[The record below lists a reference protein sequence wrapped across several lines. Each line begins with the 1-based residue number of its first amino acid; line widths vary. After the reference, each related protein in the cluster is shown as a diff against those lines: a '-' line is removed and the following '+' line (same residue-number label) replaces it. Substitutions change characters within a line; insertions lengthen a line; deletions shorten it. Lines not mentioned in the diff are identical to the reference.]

1 MRVVVYKLQEKIQR
15 LVELME
21 KVEEMVWSEY
31 ERMLQ
36 GGVVGVGGVE
46 RLLDKLHRY
55 VMDMVVMVERLNRLR
70 KEVSEVDEVVDR
82 LVYLILQLDE
92 RGRERVGE
100 VLQEE
105 FGRMKYQ
112 EERGEVVVK
121 LEKLVERLKEQVG
134 GRDLGEL
141 LSLVRNEEDLFLCLC
156 SLGEVEW
163 FGVVEE
169 VEGKARLKVKVVV
182 DGKVVRELFS
192 RCEDFWWR
200 VVEVVGD
207 GWILMGVD
215 VEELMGVLESDEV

>member
-46 RLLDKLHRY
+46 RLLDRLHRY

-92 RGRERVGE
+92 R
-100 VLQEE
+100 
-105 FGRMKYQ
+105 
-112 EERGEVVVK
+112 
-121 LEKLVERLKEQVG
+121 VG
-134 GRDLGEL
+134 GREGEGM
-141 LSLVRNEEDLFLCLC
+141 V
-156 SLGEVEW
+156 
-163 FGVVEE
+163 
-169 VEGKARLKVKVVV
+169 
-182 DGKVVRELFS
+182 
-192 RCEDFWWR
+192 
-200 VVEVVGD
+200 
-207 GWILMGVD
+207 
-215 VEELMGVLESDEV
+215 

>member
-1 MRVVVYKLQEKIQR
+1 MQGNLFGE
-15 LVELME
+15 VE
-21 KVEEMVWSEY
+21 
-31 ERMLQ
+31 
-36 GGVVGVGGVE
+36 
-46 RLLDKLHRY
+46 
-55 VMDMVVMVERLNRLR
+55 
-70 KEVSEVDEVVDR
+70 
-82 LVYLILQLDE
+82 
-92 RGRERVGE
+92 GRERVGE

-112 EERGEVVVK
+112 EERREVMVK
-121 LEKLVERLKEQVG
+121 LEKLVERLKEKVR

-169 VEGKARLKVKVVV
+169 VEGKPRLKVKVVV
-182 DGKVVRELFS
+182 DGKVVKELFS